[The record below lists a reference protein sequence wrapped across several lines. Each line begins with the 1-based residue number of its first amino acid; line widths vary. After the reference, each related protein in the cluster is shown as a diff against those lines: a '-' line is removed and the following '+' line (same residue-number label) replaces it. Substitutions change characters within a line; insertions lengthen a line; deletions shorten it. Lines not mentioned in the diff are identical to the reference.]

1 MKTSFL
7 FFFGWIMLMSAV
19 SCQQA
24 SSGGL
29 KITGEI
35 DKARAREV
43 AIDKIDFTNQ
53 AVPLMQTQAEDGKFE
68 FAMESQ
74 IEPGIY
80 RFRVERK
87 NVFLL
92 LNGTENT
99 VKITGDFNTLN
110 NQTATV
116 TGSPL
121 TEEFNKILQDYT
133 VSKDI
138 YQVKEK
144 VKSADPLVASMVL
157 VNVFGARPEFADL
170 HEAASKRMSE
180 SYPESALAKNYNEL
194 AAGLTKSMARQQASE
209 KVQVGAAAPEIAM
222 ENPDGKTMKLSDLKG
237 KVVLL
242 DFWASWCGPCRKA
255 NPSVVATYNKYKDQ
269 GFTVYSVSLDGLD
282 SRSRSRLSGEQL
294 EQQLVSSKQKWVD
307 AIQKDNLIWE
317 SHVSSLDKWDTPA
330 AAAYGV
336 TSIPRTFLID
346 REGNIAAINPRFNL
360 EEAILKV
367 L

>member
-1 MKTSFL
+1 
-7 FFFGWIMLMSAV
+7 
-19 SCQQA
+19 
-24 SSGGL
+24 
-29 KITGEI
+29 
-35 DKARAREV
+35 
-43 AIDKIDFTNQ
+43 
-53 AVPLMQTQAEDGKFE
+53 
-68 FAMESQ
+68 
-74 IEPGIY
+74 
-80 RFRVERK
+80 
-87 NVFLL
+87 
-92 LNGTENT
+92 
-99 VKITGDFNTLN
+99 
-110 NQTATV
+110 
-116 TGSPL
+116 
-121 TEEFNKILQDYT
+121 
-133 VSKDI
+133 
-138 YQVKEK
+138 
-144 VKSADPLVASMVL
+144 
-157 VNVFGARPEFADL
+157 
-170 HEAASKRMSE
+170 
-180 SYPESALAKNYNEL
+180 
-194 AAGLTKSMARQQASE
+194 
-209 KVQVGAAAPEIAM
+209 M

-282 SRSRSRLSGEQL
+282 SRSRSRLSSEQL